1 MRRSACTMLVAV
13 LLMGGVLASPAAA
26 GPKYGTFTE
35 ENLDR
40 AIKQAKDY
48 LYSRQKNGHWKKYG
62 KGPGDKNWH
71 PLGPTALAT
80 VALLSAGENPQKKE
94 LKAALEILAKGA
106 KSETGTYTLGL
117 MGNVFMLANRKTQG
131 KYRPELRLVTKR
143 LVLST
148 KDGSYGYRSEGKQDS
163 SGDHSNAQYGLL
175 GVWGGRL
182 GNEEI
187 DKEYWAAVMRHWL
200 LTQNAD
206 GGWAYKWDKS
216 GKEGPAG
223 PSGNSSTRTM
233 VTAGVASLFVCFDNL
248 FADAF
253 VQCKTSSHF
262 TAIQRGLDWFDRN
275 FADDDG
281 RIQIGSHSGYYL
293 YGIERVGLASGYKY
307 FGKADWFK
315 LGTEYLLGKQKD
327 NGSWGG
333 GKSSVIETSYGLLF
347 LARGRH
353 PVLMNKLEFDGDWNN
368 RPRDCA
374 ALTRYHNRTFE
385 QQVAWQIINL
395 KVPVREWHDAP
406 ILYISGAKAPNF
418 SDVAPSPEIPSDIEK
433 LRRYVLQGGTIL
445 SVTEC
450 DGKPFADG
458 IRKTYAKLF
467 PKYELTPVPKDHLLY
482 SGKLQND
489 LRGRPKMYMV
499 SNGIR
504 PLAIHTDED
513 LSLHWQMERVSSRAR
528 AFEAMSNISAYVTD
542 TFKMRTRGV
551 SHWPEDIDAKP
562 VATITVARVKHS
574 GNYDPEPLA
583 GQRLAGLML
592 KETGIKVNV
601 TDPMD
606 PTKLSA
612 KTAEVAWITGVGQAK
627 FSNDERSA
635 IRSFVQA
642 GGMVVID
649 AAGGSKA
656 FQDSMK
662 TELREMFDQPVL
674 RIMSNDPL
682 YNNKAFPLGD
692 VKYRRKTVLRLGS
705 ERVKSPQLRGMKL
718 DGRLAVVYS
727 REDLTAGLVGYQ
739 GYEVDGYDP
748 GTGSDPG
755 TAYRLMRSILLQA
768 APEAAKKA
776 AAAKTSDNK

>member
-1 MRRSACTMLVAV
+1 MRRSTGTILVAV
-13 LLMGGVLASPAAA
+13 LVMMGVLVSPAASA
-26 GPKYGTFTE
+26 EKYGTFSE

-40 AIKQAKDY
+40 AIKQAKEY
-48 LYSRQKNGHWKKYG
+48 LYSQQKNGHWEKYG
-62 KGPGDKNWH
+62 KGPGDKNYH

-80 VALLSAGENPQKKE
+80 VALLSAGENPQKEE

-106 KSETGTYTLGL
+106 KNETGTYTLGL

-148 KDGSYGYRSEGKQDS
+148 QNGSYGYRSEGKQDS
-163 SGDHSNAQYGLL
+163 SGDHSNSQYGLL

-182 GNEEI
+182 GSEEI

-206 GGWAYKWDKS
+206 GGWAYNWEGG
-216 GKEGPAG
+216 GKKGAAG
-223 PSGNSSTRTM
+223 PSGKESTRTM

-253 VQCKTSSHF
+253 IECKTSSHF

-275 FADDDG
+275 FADEDG
-281 RIQIGSHSGYYL
+281 RIDVRGRSGYYL

-315 LGTEYLLGKQKD
+315 LGTEYLLGKQK
-327 NGSWGG
+327 NGYWGG
-333 GKSSVIETSYGLLF
+333 SKGGVIETSYALLF

-406 ILYISGAKAPNF
+406 MLYISGAKAPKF
-418 SDVAPSPEIPSDIEK
+418 SEVAPSADMSSDIEK

-467 PKYELTPVPKDHLLY
+467 PKYELTPIPADHPLY
-482 SGKLQND
+482 SAQNN
-489 LRGRPKMYMV
+489 LNGRPKLYMV

-513 LSLHWQMERVSSRAR
+513 LSLQWQLERVSSRAR

-542 TFKMRTRGV
+542 AFNMRTRGV
-551 SHWPEDIDAKP
+551 SHWPEDIAIKP

-574 GNYDPEPLA
+574 GNDDPEPLA

-606 PTKLSA
+606 PTKLST

-627 FSNDERSA
+627 FSADERSA

-642 GGMVVID
+642 GGTVVID

-692 VKYRRKTVLRLGS
+692 VKYRRGTVLRLGK

-755 TAYRLMRSILLQA
+755 TAYRLMRNILLQA

-776 AAAKTSDNK
+776 ATRSRTEGR

>member
-1 MRRSACTMLVAV
+1 MV
-13 LLMGGVLASPAAA
+13 LLVMSGLLVSPALAA
-26 GPKYGTFTE
+26 GEDGSFSE
-35 ENLDR
+35 ENIDR
-40 AIKQAKDY
+40 AIQRAKAY
-48 LYSRQKNGHWKKYG
+48 LYSEQKNGRWEKYG
-62 KGPGDKNWH
+62 KGPNDKNWH

-106 KSETGTYTLGL
+106 RTDTGTYTLGL

-131 KYRPELRLVTKR
+131 KYRQELRLVTKR

-187 DKEYWAAVMRHWL
+187 SKEYWAAVMRHWL

-206 GGWAYKWDKS
+206 GGWAYNWDKS

-223 PSGNSSTRTM
+223 PSGKSSTRTM

-253 VQCKTSSHF
+253 IECKASTHF
-262 TAIQRGLDWFDRN
+262 TAIQKGLDWFDRN
-275 FADDDG
+275 FADKNGQIELRG
-281 RIQIGSHSGYYL
+281 RNGYYL
-293 YGIERVGLASGYKY
+293 YGVERVGLASGYKY

-315 LGTEYLLGKQKD
+315 LGTEYLLSKQGK

-333 GKSSVIETSYGLLF
+333 SKGGAIETSFALLF

-353 PVLMNKLEFDGDWNN
+353 PVLMNKLQFDGDWNN

-406 ILYISGAKAPNF
+406 ILYISGAKAPTF
-418 SDVAPSPEIPSDIEK
+418 SETAPSADTPSDIEK
-433 LRRYVLQGGTIL
+433 LRRYVQQGGTIL

-450 DGKPFADG
+450 PETGGKAFADG

-467 PKYELTPVPKDHLLY
+467 PKYELTPIPADHPLY
-482 SGKLQND
+482 SVQNN
-489 LRGRPKMYMV
+489 LKGRPKMYMV

-513 LSLHWQMERVSSRAR
+513 LSLQWQLERTSSRVNS
-528 AFEAMSNISAYVTD
+528 FEAMSNITAYVTD
-542 TFKMRTRGV
+542 KFNMRTRGV
-551 SHWPEDIDAKP
+551 SHWPEDVDAKP
-562 VATITVARVKHS
+562 VATMTVARLKHS

-592 KETGIKVNV
+592 KDTGIKVNV
-601 TDPMD
+601 TDPID
-606 PTKLSA
+606 PTKLPTE
-612 KTAEVAWITGVGQAK
+612 KAEVAWITGVGQAK
-627 FSNDERSA
+627 FSADERSA
-635 IRSFVQA
+635 IRTFVQK
-642 GGMVVID
+642 GGTVIID

-674 RIMSNDPL
+674 RIMSTDPL
-682 YNNKAFPLGD
+682 YSNKAFPLGE
-692 VKYRRKTVLRLGS
+692 VKYRRATAIRLGG
-705 ERVKSPQLRGMKL
+705 ERSNKPQLRGMKL

-739 GYEVDGYDP
+739 GFEVDGYDP

-755 TAYRLMRSILLQA
+755 TAYRVMRSILLQA
-768 APEAAKKA
+768 DPEAAKKA
-776 AAAKTSDNK
+776 ASSKMANM